1 MNKRWRT
8 IVQSEW
14 RSLLRGKWMFGYALI
29 FLALTDLMLRFG
41 HSGPEVLLSLSN
53 VMLLFVPLVGMIY
66 GTLYIYQSREFIELL
81 LTQPVD
87 RRSIYWGLFLGI
99 STPLMA
105 AFAVG
110 GGLPLLWHGLLW
122 NEPQAAFMVLGLG
135 AILTLVFAAIGFLA
149 GLWFYDDRIKGFGIM
164 MVVWL
169 FLAILYDGLILLLI
183 AMLGNFPVDRLILG
197 ITLLNPVDLARIL
210 VLLEFD
216 ISALMGYTGA
226 IFREFFGSKTGV
238 LVSFGMLLV
247 WVVLPV
253 RLGLREFERRDF

>member
-8 IVQSEW
+8 IVQNEW
-14 RSLLRGKWMFGYALI
+14 RSLLRGKWMFSYALI
-29 FLALTDLMLRFG
+29 FLTLTDLMLRFG

-122 NEPQAAFMVLGLG
+122 SEPQAAFMVLGLG
-135 AILTLVFAAIGFLA
+135 AILTLVFAAIGFYT
-149 GLWFYDDRIKGFGIM
+149 GLWFYDDRIKGFGIT

-238 LVSFGMLLV
+238 LVSFGMLMV

-253 RLGLREFERRDF
+253 RLGLRQFEWRDF